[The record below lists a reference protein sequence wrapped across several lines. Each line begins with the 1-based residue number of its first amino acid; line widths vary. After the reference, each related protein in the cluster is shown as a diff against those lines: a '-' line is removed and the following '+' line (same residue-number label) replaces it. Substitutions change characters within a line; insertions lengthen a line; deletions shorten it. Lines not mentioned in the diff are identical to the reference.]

1 MRREVS
7 LYLDAARVV
16 AATLVFL
23 GHANGLTNGA
33 FGNFGVHS
41 VDAVAIFFVLSGFVI
56 AYVQSRRE
64 QSWQAYAQARCLR
77 MYSVAIPAIVVTI
90 VCDAIRHAP
99 PSDADQVVSSLL
111 FVGEFWSR
119 HVYIGSNE
127 PYWSMGYEA
136 WYYAAFGIAC
146 FAPRS
151 LRWPVLALLVLAAGP
166 AILAY
171 LPLWLMGVL
180 CFRLTQRLAPSP
192 ALGIGLLAA
201 AAAILLTVKK
211 LAIPTYGIHN
221 SLHLNA
227 AFVSTWTYY
236 TGVGMA
242 FGCTLLAVHVLAA
255 YLPGF
260 GERIE
265 RPVRWT
271 AGATFTLYLMHDPIL
286 QVIATATRSP
296 LILVSFTLAA
306 VLLLAEIGERRKDVW
321 ALAFRVGAWRHVGT
335 AGKGAESDRTP

>member
-1 MRREVS
+1 M
-7 LYLDAARVV
+7 
-16 AATLVFL
+16 
-23 GHANGLTNGA
+23 
-33 FGNFGVHS
+33 
-41 VDAVAIFFVLSGFVI
+41 
-56 AYVQSRRE
+56 
-64 QSWQAYAQARCLR
+64 
-77 MYSVAIPAIVVTI
+77 
-90 VCDAIRHAP
+90 
-99 PSDADQVVSSLL
+99 
-111 FVGEFWSR
+111 
-119 HVYIGSNE
+119 
-127 PYWSMGYEA
+127 
-136 WYYAAFGIAC
+136 
-146 FAPRS
+146 
-151 LRWPVLALLVLAAGP
+151 LALLVLAAGP

-201 AAAILLTVKK
+201 AAAILVTVKK

-265 RPVRWT
+265 RPVRWA